1 MLEGTSVTHTSE
13 TLSRIYQLVER
24 SRETI
29 NGPAPSVSPSPA
41 ELDGSD
47 AGSEGRLPLIAVD
60 GPGFLVLRE
69 GPRETYARSGRFHFS
84 GRGELV
90 DEHGRGVLAYGQVA
104 HADAQPFRLSD
115 GEKNTAARRFS
126 INDDGE
132 LVAVTRTL
140 DPKKFAESTATT
152 IVGKL
157 CLAIFPAPDRLTYA
171 ADGTLIATAR
181 SGKPSY
187 VRAGEL
193 HCGRIRRGARE
204 LDVQTTR
211 QLLHQ
216 LWMLSGRANLEVAL
230 AAVADALQRTAL
242 NLVK

>member
-1 MLEGTSVTHTSE
+1 MLEGTSATRSSE
-13 TLSRIYQLVER
+13 TLSQIYQLVER

-29 NGPAPSVSPSPA
+29 NGSGPSLSRSPA

-47 AGSEGRLPLIAVD
+47 ADSEGRLPSIAVD
-60 GPGFLVLRE
+60 GPGFLVLRT
-69 GPRETYARSGRFHFS
+69 GSSETYARSGRFHFT

-90 DEHGRGVLAYGQVA
+90 DEHGRGVLAYAQGA
-104 HADAQPFRLSD
+104 HADVQPFPLSD
-115 GEKNTAARRFS
+115 EGKNSAATRFS
-126 INDDGE
+126 INEDGE
-132 LVAVTRTL
+132 LVAVTRSL
-140 DPKKFAESTATT
+140 DPKKFAESSATT

-157 CLAIFPAPDRLTYA
+157 CLAIFPAPDRLA
-171 ADGTLIATAR
+171 HGADGTLNATAM

-193 HCGRIRRGARE
+193 HCGKIRRGARE

-216 LWMLSGRANLEVAL
+216 LWMLSGRANLEIAL
-230 AAVADALQRTAL
+230 AAAADGLQRIAL